1 MNFIPILLL
10 ALAVLCLCGFLG
22 SGAMILF
29 LLAGRSAAKRTR
41 RRETPSAFSRRKDR
55 AQKPCWADA
64 LITGDLIITGLAVT
78 AHLAA
83 VFTGQSFSG
92 CTVIFVGLLG
102 AALLLAAVL
111 FLFYGLSHRKDRVG
125 GELPPADVIKKPDPT
140 EKFLTGIFWVL
151 VLAQMCCILWNAGV
165 YTKGDM
171 TVETVASFLQTDGI
185 YRVDPMTG
193 QAYAEG
199 IPSRLMILCLPTL
212 YGVFCR
218 LSGLTPES
226 VVTAAVPVWVF
237 VSSYAAFSSVGKSLF
252 PESRKKRSC
261 FLIMIVLLMWAGS
274 SFYSMDGFD
283 LLYCGYRGVTIRNL
297 VLIPYLLSLCLRKKW
312 GLTILCIMAEA
323 CIVWTFYGLGACV
336 LTAAGLLLA
345 ERRLRNG
352 RAS

>member
-1 MNFIPILLL
+1 MNFIPVLLL
-10 ALAVLCLCGFLG
+10 ALVVLCLCGFLG

-29 LLAGRSAAKRTR
+29 FLAGRSAVKRTR
-41 RRETPSAFSRRKDR
+41 RRETHTALSRMPDR
-55 AQKPCWADA
+55 AQKPCRTDA

-78 AHLAA
+78 AHVTA

-92 CTVIFVGLLG
+92 CTVIFVCLLG
-102 AALLLAAVL
+102 AALFLAAVL
-111 FLFYGLSHRKDRVG
+111 FLFYGLSHMKHKG
-125 GELPPADVIKKPDPT
+125 GRERRPADTIKKPDST
-140 EKFLTGIFWVL
+140 EKFLDVIFWILLL
-151 VLAQMCCILWNAGV
+151 VQLCCILWNAGV
-165 YTKGDM
+165 YMKGDM

-193 QAYAEG
+193 LAYAEG
-199 IPSRLMILCLPTL
+199 IPTRLKILCLPTL

-237 VSSYAAFSSVGKSLF
+237 ASSYAAFFSVGKSLF

-261 FLIMIVLLMWAGS
+261 FLILIVLLMWAGS

-336 LTAAGLLLA
+336 LMAAGLLLA
-345 ERRLRNG
+345 ERRLHNG

>member
-1 MNFIPILLL
+1 MNFIPVLLL
-10 ALAVLCLCGFLG
+10 ALVILCLCGFLG
-22 SGAMILF
+22 SGAVILF
-29 LLAGRSAAKRTR
+29 SLAGRSAVKRTR
-41 RRETPSAFSRRKDR
+41 RRETSSAFSRRQDR

-64 LITGDLIITGLAVT
+64 LITGDLVITGLAVT
-78 AHLAA
+78 AHVAA

-92 CTVIFVGLLG
+92 CTVIFVCLLG
-102 AALLLAAVL
+102 AALFLAAVL
-111 FLFYGLSHRKDRVG
+111 FLFYGLFHIRNKGG
-125 GELPPADVIKKPDPT
+125 GEPRPAEAIRKPDPT

-151 VLAQMCCILWNAGV
+151 VLAQAGCILWNAGV

-171 TVETVASFLQTDGI
+171 TVETVAGFLQTDGI

-193 QAYAEG
+193 LAYAEG
-199 IPSRLMILCLPTL
+199 IPSRLKILCLPTL

-237 VSSYAAFSSVGKSLF
+237 VSSYAAFFSVGWSLF

-261 FLIMIVLLMWAGS
+261 FLIMTVLLMWAGS

-283 LLYCGYRGVTIRNL
+283 LIYCGYRGVTIRNL

-312 GLTILCIMAEA
+312 GFTILCIMAEA
-323 CIVWTFYGLGACV
+323 CIVWTFYGLGACA
-336 LTAAGLLLA
+336 LTTAGLMLA
-345 ERRLRNG
+345 ERRLRHG
-352 RAS
+352 RVS